1 MPPAPSAGNQN
12 GAGRLLVACAVIA
25 VLWLVVLPAVG
36 RIPAVEAYVARNE
49 AAGIDPSVKF
59 YSEVTCMSLVIERV
73 DSAHRTSGAVFWNP
87 RASEGRGFTAETRRT
102 RSSEK
107 KIEES
112 EK

>member
-12 GAGRLLVACAVIA
+12 GPWRLLAAGAAIA
-25 VLWLVVLPAVG
+25 VVWLVVLPAVG
-36 RIPAVEAYVARNE
+36 RIPAVEAYIARNE

-59 YSEVTCMSLVIERV
+59 YSEVPCMSLVIERV

-87 RASEGRGFTAETRRT
+87 LATEGRGFTAEARR
-102 RSSEK
+102 RHQ
-107 KIEES
+107 ES